1 MITVEAFY
9 HSIHMRVAFL
19 GLLLLLASLFE
30 RSARTSELDGF
41 VEDVSEYRTSAAN
54 CKAPYA
60 RIVATVPSAGA
71 YYPAIIFYD
80 GSESA
85 ASP

>member
-9 HSIHMRVAFL
+9 HAIHMRVAFL

-41 VEDVSEYRTSAAN
+41 VEDVSEYRTSAAK
-54 CKAPYA
+54 CKA
-60 RIVATVPSAGA
+60 RLT
-71 YYPAIIFYD
+71 PASSQLYD